1 MKNHLHFY
9 SCTFM
14 AIPQKLTQ
22 KITLPQGLIDSLKID
37 LLGLDEFRAKIQG
50 TLANPDNTVTQIIE
64 IILAGGIVFDSSD
77 VHIEGQENDAK
88 LRVRLDGVLQDVVTF
103 DKKTYE
109 ALVSRVKLLSEM
121 KLNVSNRP
129 QDGRFSIAAGENS
142 VEIRASILPT
152 EYGDSVVMRILNP
165 KSLIGLEEAGLRKDL
180 YDMFLEQIKRPNGM
194 IIVTGPT
201 GSGKTTTLYAFLKK
215 LQSPEVKIV
224 TIEDPIEYHLE
235 GISQT
240 QVEPDKGY
248 DFISGLRAIV
258 RQDPDVILVG
268 EIRDLETVDIAL
280 QAALTGHL
288 VFSTLHTNDAIGA
301 IPRLISLGAKPFNI
315 GPAINMAVAQR
326 LVRRVCEKCAVKE
339 PPSEEELAEIKE
351 GLAAAAADLAKKGVA
366 LPEIDNTLKVARAK
380 GCPHCANTGYRGRV
394 GIYEA
399 FKIDDELQA
408 YVLGTPTIPGIK
420 EIVKRKGMLTLY
432 QDGLI
437 KVAQGITTLEE
448 LQRVAEKN

>member
-1 MKNHLHFY
+1 
-9 SCTFM
+9 M

-339 PPSEEELAEIKE
+339 SPSEEELAEIKE
-351 GLAAAAADLAKKGVA
+351 GLAAATADLAKKGVA
-366 LPEIDNTLKVARAK
+366 LPEIDGTLKVARAK

-399 FKIDDELQA
+399 FKVDDELQA

>member
-1 MKNHLHFY
+1 
-9 SCTFM
+9 M
-14 AIPQKLTQ
+14 AIAQKLTQ

-37 LLGLDEFRAKIQG
+37 LFGLDEFRAKIQE
-50 TLANPDNTVTQIIE
+50 TFANPDNTVTQIIE

-88 LRVRLDGVLQDVVTF
+88 LRIRMDGVLQDVTTF

-326 LVRRVCEKCAVKE
+326 LVRRVCEKCTVKE

-351 GLAAAAADLAKKGVA
+351 GLAGAAPDLAKKGVA
-366 LPEIDNTLKVARAK
+366 LPEIDGTLKVARAK
-380 GCPHCANTGYRGRV
+380 GCPYCANTGYRGRV

-448 LQRVAEKN
+448 LQRVAEK

>member
-1 MKNHLHFY
+1 
-9 SCTFM
+9 M

-380 GCPHCANTGYRGRV
+380 GCPHCTNTGYRGRV

-399 FKIDDELQA
+399 FKVDDELQA

>member
-1 MKNHLHFY
+1 
-9 SCTFM
+9 M

-399 FKIDDELQA
+399 FKVDDELQA

>member
-9 SCTFM
+9 SCIFM
-14 AIPQKLTQ
+14 AIAQKLTQ

-129 QDGRFSIAAGENS
+129 QDGRFSIAAGQNS

-339 PPSEEELAEIKE
+339 PPSEEELAEIRE
-351 GLAAAAADLAKKGVA
+351 GLAGAAPDLAKKGVA
-366 LPEIDNTLKVARAK
+366 LPEIDDTLKIARAK
-380 GCPHCANTGYRGRV
+380 GCRYCANTGYRGRV

-448 LQRVAEKN
+448 LQRVAEK

>member
-1 MKNHLHFY
+1 
-9 SCTFM
+9 M

-351 GLAAAAADLAKKGVA
+351 GLAAATADLAKKGVA